1 MAPKSELLEKLFR
14 GRPLSGVL
22 KTASL
27 GLKALY
33 ALCFIASLVAFFV
46 SLARLSMSAGNP
58 GARSRALHDILV
70 SGICFAVLGG
80 LGLIFAVLL
89 AFMS

>member
-1 MAPKSELLEKLFR
+1 
-14 GRPLSGVL
+14 
-22 KTASL
+22 
-27 GLKALY
+27 
-33 ALCFIASLVAFFV
+33 
-46 SLARLSMSAGNP
+46 MSAGNP